1 MISYYVR
8 QENRIYKF
16 STWHDLENYT
26 GKDKEVFQTKVLVK
40 AIRQTFDNCRIIGKY
55 GAKHE
60 GWIDE
65 ADEPAHG
72 LYKGNTNW

>member
-1 MISYYVR
+1 VISYYVR

-26 GKDKEVFQTKVLVK
+26 GKDRSVFRTKVLVK
-40 AIRQTFDNCRIIGKY
+40 AIGQSFKNCRIIGKY
-55 GAKHE
+55 AAKNE

-65 ADEPAHG
+65 QDQPTHG
-72 LYKGNTNW
+72 LYKGNAIW